1 MKFIFPLLVLF
12 ISGCISTDWYT
23 PPLKSENYSID
34 PQITPPLA
42 ELDYVSWKGR
52 KLTDLFND
60 IYSKG
65 IPSTDCVNEIFIP
78 DENLWEIIRADN
90 VMIVSIK
97 VPSFK
102 AAEDTIA
109 YKISY
114 LNWKRKFDF
123 PVEEARFII
132 NPFTRDGDD
141 YVKDQVFKDHLLFA
155 GLTDYTLI
163 NEYGSSVTNRSL
175 YFYTQNGIED
185 LKDIRIIKGD

>member
-12 ISGCISTDWYT
+12 ISGCISNDWYT

-34 PQITPPLA
+34 SQITPPLA
-42 ELDYVSWKGR
+42 KLDYVSWKGR

-65 IPSTDCVNEIFIP
+65 IPATDCVNEIFIP
-78 DENLWEIIRADN
+78 DENLWEIIRSDN
-90 VMIVSIK
+90 VIIVSIK
-97 VPSFK
+97 APSFK

-132 NPFTRDGDD
+132 NPFTRDGGD
-141 YVKDQVFKDHLLFA
+141 YVKDQLFKDHLLFA

-175 YFYTQNGIED
+175 YFYTENGMED
-185 LKDIRIIKGD
+185 LKDIRIIKGE